1 MASPDRLLISKT
13 PQMKEDTKAV
23 FFIIRDVFLFPPF
36 PLLHRMV
43 MGAEAPAISGDGR
56 PLAAADGE

>member
-1 MASPDRLLISKT
+1 MVSPDRLLSSKT
-13 PQMKEDTKAV
+13 PRMKEETKTV

-36 PLLHRMV
+36 PRLHRMV
-43 MGAEAPAISGDGR
+43 TGAEAPAISGDGR